1 MTRLV
6 SPGEYYESGRSA
18 WMYLPPMVP
27 TNSADWLPS
36 RTSDMVICDHAFG
49 LPLNYDKT
57 AKRVRQQYDN
67 NTTPRIRGLRHIW
80 TTFEAQDFQGLPDL
94 EWGGLETHP
103 LGCGCLLYGAGCHA
117 ASMTCACFPAPHGD
131 ESADSS
137 ALVPAC
143 AGGLSPAIVSF
154 GSSIHSVWLV
164 LRVAPSHHESQSRPP
179 RHSSDETGI
188 VWEPEGLG

>member
-6 SPGEYYESGRSA
+6 SPGEYYESGRTA
-18 WMYLPPMVP
+18 WMSLPQMEP

-94 EWGGLETHP
+94 EWGGLENHP
-103 LGCGCLLYGAGCHA
+103 LGCQGLPAYSSPYHHHPCDSRAEWAGD
-117 ASMTCACFPAPHGD
+117 SPLIFFGHGLPLFAIIWTPN
-131 ESADSS
+131 SAFDS
-137 ALVPAC
+137 
-143 AGGLSPAIVSF
+143 
-154 GSSIHSVWLV
+154 
-164 LRVAPSHHESQSRPP
+164 RSQSGVAWRPTL
-179 RHSSDETGI
+179 SD
-188 VWEPEGLG
+188 VAVYCMVLDAMQPP